1 MSDPSGQAPTP
12 PPADEPVTVVGYPD
26 QPAVPAPQTVP
37 GLAGV
42 RMAISSV
49 RAIAVISLVLVLVL
63 TAGVVIGVV
72 ALRGQISDLSAQVS
86 ELSEQQA
93 AQEAAAAQPAPRS
106 TEQPTEQ
113 PQQSQVAQLPAAPE
127 LPAAVPLPEGVE
139 VDGAIAVGDPNASNV
154 VEVYVDYQ
162 CPYCQRW
169 EQEIGTVLT
178 ERALQP
184 GSDLLIKQYNL
195 AFLGEQSATLDPPG
209 PSARAASAAA
219 CVLEGE
225 GPEGFTAFNAEVFAQ
240 PGSSEP
246 AAQFATELLTGI
258 ASQLGASSETIA
270 CIDEGRHIPFIAA
283 STQNGFG
290 RGVQGTPT
298 VIVNGRT
305 LENTFADNELIGLAL
320 G

>member
-1 MSDPSGQAPTP
+1 MSDPSDQTPTP
-12 PPADEPVTVVGYPD
+12 SPADEPVTVVGYPD
-26 QPAVPAPQTVP
+26 QPGAPAPQTVP
-37 GLAGV
+37 GMAGV

-63 TAGVVIGVV
+63 TAGVVIGIV
-72 ALRGQISDLSAQVS
+72 AVRGQISDLSAQVS
-86 ELSEQQA
+86 ELSEQQV
-93 AQEAAAAQPAPRS
+93 AQEAAVAQPAP
-106 TEQPTEQ
+106 QPTEQ
-113 PQQSQVAQLPAAPE
+113 AQQSQAAQLPAAPE
-127 LPAAVPLPEGVE
+127 LPDAVPLPEGVE
-139 VDGAIAVGDPNASNV
+139 VDGSIAIGDPNASNV

-169 EQEIGTVLT
+169 ELEIGTVLA

-184 GSDLLIKQYNL
+184 DSDLLIKQYNL

-225 GPEGFTAFNAEVFAQ
+225 GPEGFTAFNAEVFSQ
-240 PGSSEP
+240 PDSSEP
-246 AAQFATELLTGI
+246 ATQFATELLTGI
-258 ASQLGASSETIA
+258 ASELGASSETVA
-270 CIDEGRHIPFIAA
+270 CIDEGRHIPFVAA

-305 LENTFADNELIGLAL
+305 VENSFADNELIGLAL

>member
-12 PPADEPVTVVGYPD
+12 PSSDEPVTVVGYPD
-26 QPAVPAPQTVP
+26 QPAVPAPQMVP
-37 GLAGV
+37 GMAGV

-72 ALRGQISDLSAQVS
+72 ALRGQISDLSAQIS
-86 ELSEQQA
+86 ELTEQQA
-93 AQEAAAAQPAPRS
+93 AQEATAAQP

-113 PQQSQVAQLPAAPE
+113 AQQSQVAQLPAAPE
-127 LPAAVPLPEGVE
+127 LPAAVPLPDGVE
-139 VDGAIAVGDPNASNV
+139 VDGAIAIGDPGASNV

-240 PGSSEP
+240 PDSSEP

-305 LENTFADNELIGLAL
+305 LENTFADNELIGLAIN
-320 G
+320 

>member
-12 PPADEPVTVVGYPD
+12 PSSDEPVTVVGYPD
-26 QPAVPAPQTVP
+26 QPAVPAPQMVP
-37 GLAGV
+37 GMAGV

-72 ALRGQISDLSAQVS
+72 ALRGQISDLSAQIS
-86 ELSEQQA
+86 ELTEQQA
-93 AQEAAAAQPAPRS
+93 AQEATAAQPTEQL

-113 PQQSQVAQLPAAPE
+113 AQQSQVAQLPAAPE
-127 LPAAVPLPEGVE
+127 LPAAVPLPDGVE
-139 VDGAIAVGDPNASNV
+139 VDGAIAIGDPGASNV

-240 PGSSEP
+240 PDSSEP

-305 LENTFADNELIGLAL
+305 LENTFADNELIGLAIN
-320 G
+320 